1 MFVINPQCMH
11 EGYGSRSVCVSM
23 YVTKLAVTYLGES
36 KVYCLRALWSIY
48 PVRTLRNLFCVHDYK
63 FVNFRKIVEMLLSC
77 TGNLGD
83 KSTLHP
89 DVART
94 SKIFCCINN

>member
-1 MFVINPQCMH
+1 MEHIPCSH
-11 EGYGSRSVCVSM
+11 IAY
-23 YVTKLAVTYLGES
+23 
-36 KVYCLRALWSIY
+36 SID
-48 PVRTLRNLFCVHDYK
+48 LLCVHGYK

-77 TGNLGD
+77 TGDLGD